1 MDDDDLLQCGG
12 SRGSVHASV
21 VCFFCSGTVRSG
33 WWKIHGHPPGPSR
46 EIVGVREC
54 DACRRKDSPHHS
66 NESIGSGCGWQARI
80 GRDRHSSSG
89 YGLIIVVDESKRI
102 IIIKV
107 VRAADDVG
115 PQKPPS
121 LDSGPRAQHPK

>member
-33 WWKIHGHPPGPSR
+33 WWKIHAIPQGPAGRLLELES
-46 EIVGVREC
+46 VMP
-54 DACRRKDSPHHS
+54 ARKDSPHHS
-66 NESIGSGCGWQARI
+66 NKSIGSGCGWQARI

-115 PQKPPS
+115 PQKPP
-121 LDSGPRAQHPK
+121 